1 MLAQGGAKGGVKAH
15 QQNRYD
21 ALERLRRVGH
31 FTEDQKGQWKL
42 FKTSWDEAQA
52 TEHGANLGKVFAES
66 INSVLFNL
74 LHGERDAFSKV
85 VKNGI
90 ERVSGEKG
98 ALVVPG
104 FPSPTGIAQW
114 SG

>member
-15 QQNRYD
+15 QQICYD

-31 FTEDQKGQWKL
+31 F
-42 FKTSWDEAQA
+42 
-52 TEHGANLGKVFAES
+52 
-66 INSVLFNL
+66 LFNL